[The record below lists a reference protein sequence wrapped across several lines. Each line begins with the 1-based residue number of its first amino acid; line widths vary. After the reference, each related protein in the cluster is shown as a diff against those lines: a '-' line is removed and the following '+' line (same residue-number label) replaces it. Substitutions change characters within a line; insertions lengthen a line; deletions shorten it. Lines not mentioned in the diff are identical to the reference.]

1 MRQLKQMATLALTGI
16 LTIAPTWNAFAASG
30 WVNEDKSWVYY
41 DTNGTKHKGWIQTR
55 DGYYYMDLDTGNMSI
70 GWKDINK
77 KWYYFKSSGLMNLGW
92 IKDGNTWYYNLS
104 DGVMVS
110 SGWLKI
116 DGNYYYMRS
125 NGAMA
130 VGWPTVAVPLAGK
143 RLITSGIILQKME
156 RWSLAG
162 RKLTAIT
169 TLWTMPA

>member
-110 SGWLKI
+110 SGWQKI
-116 DGNYYYMRS
+116 DGNYY
-125 NGAMA
+125 
-130 VGWPTVAVPLAGK
+130 
-143 RLITSGIILQKME
+143 
-156 RWSLAG
+156 
-162 RKLTAIT
+162 
-169 TLWTMPA
+169 